1 MDHIQWINYV
11 NAPYR
16 YFGLSST
23 GISRK
28 SGGAAFG
35 SNSFD
40 TGDRY
45 KGASSTREGDR
56 FSDSY
61 KDDHRE
67 ERDSYRKAD
76 QGGKTEKKGSELKM
90 GSARSSRLELH
101 KLFSQICWKIIH
113 ISS

>member
-1 MDHIQWINYV
+1 MNHIQWTNYV
-11 NAPYR
+11 YAPYR

-35 SNSFD
+35 SSSLN

-45 KGASSTREGDR
+45 KGASSAREGDR

-61 KDDHRE
+61 KDDYRE
-67 ERDSYRKAD
+67 EKDSYRKAD
-76 QGGKTEKKGSELKM
+76 QGGKTEKKGSISKM
-90 GSARSSRLELH
+90 GAAQSSRLGLH
-101 KLFSQICWKIIH
+101 KLFSQRC
-113 ISS
+113 